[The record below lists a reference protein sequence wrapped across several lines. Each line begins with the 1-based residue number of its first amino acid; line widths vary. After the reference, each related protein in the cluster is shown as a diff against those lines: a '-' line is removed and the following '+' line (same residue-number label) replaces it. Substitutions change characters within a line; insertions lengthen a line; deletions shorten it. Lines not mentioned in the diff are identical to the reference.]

1 MYVSFS
7 EKRQKKKKKV
17 KNGQKRAK
25 YLKTSAKMYK
35 IWKYLKKG
43 QMIVCDFCTQQT
55 ARKGPASEF
64 LRM

>member
-7 EKRQKKKKKV
+7 KV
-17 KNGQKRAK
+17 KNHIKILKNGQKRAK
-25 YLKTSAKMYK
+25 YLKTWAKMYK

-55 ARKGPASEF
+55 ARKGPAS
-64 LRM
+64 